1 VNSGGGAANPFTADA
16 DYSGG
21 TTSGTSSPIDS
32 SGVTN
37 PAPQAV
43 YQTER
48 WGDMTYTFPNLIAG
62 ASYLVRLHFAEIYW
76 TSAGLRLFNVFING
90 TQVLTNYD
98 IFADTGGIDI
108 ATVKQ
113 FTATANGSGQ
123 IAVQYVNI
131 PGKDNAKSSG
141 IEILPMLAA
150 PTNLTATITSTG
162 QVELSW
168 AANANATG
176 YKVKWATTNG
186 GPYTTE
192 TTVSSLAYT
201 DVRLTNGTLYYFVV
215 SATDTFGESAN
226 SAQVSA
232 RPVSLALPQL
242 NFELNGSQLQLSW
255 PQDHTGWSLQVQ
267 TNAPGAGLSTN
278 WVTLPDSAS
287 ANQIPASIDTGN
299 GSVLFRLIYEP

>member
-21 TTSGTSSPIDS
+21 STSGTSSPIDT

-48 WGDMTYTFPNLIAG
+48 WGNMTYTFPNLVAG
-62 ASYLVRLHFAEIYW
+62 SSYRVRLHFAEIFW
-76 TSAGLRLFNVFING
+76 TSAGSRLFNVFLNG
-90 TQVLTNYD
+90 AQVLTNYD
-98 IFADTGGIDI
+98 VFADVGKSNKAI
-108 ATVKQ
+108 VKE

-123 IAVQYVNI
+123 IVVQYVNI

-141 IEILPMLAA
+141 IEILPILAA
-150 PTNLTATITSTG
+150 PTNLAAMLTSTG

-168 AANANATG
+168 AASINATG
-176 YKVKWATTNG
+176 YNVKWATTNG
-186 GPYTTE
+186 GPYASVRN
-192 TTVSSLAYT
+192 VSGLAYI
-201 DVRLTNGTLYYFVV
+201 DSGLTNGTLYYFVV
-215 SATDTFGESAN
+215 SATNAFGESAN

-242 NFELNGSQLQLSW
+242 NFGINGSQLQLSW
-255 PQDHTGWSLQVQ
+255 PQDHTGWSLQAQ
-267 TNAPGAGLSTN
+267 TNAPGAGLGTD
-278 WVTLPDSAS
+278 WVTLPDSDS
-287 ANQIPASIDTGN
+287 TNQTSVSMDPAN
-299 GSVLFRLIYEP
+299 GSVFFRLIYQP